1 MNFINREH
9 FNIFLKNLK
18 PLGIGSQGMCF
29 LDEKHKIVYKV
40 FHEYFDY
47 EKSNYKEEEILRFSH
62 IDNKTFIWPKNVLI
76 VKNEIVGY
84 TMPYVRAKSLYEN
97 DPLLVDLNALE
108 RASVKCA
115 EDIELVT
122 NKGVAIYDLMYNIL
136 YGNGKINIIDTMEY
150 GNGRVMLSKN
160 MKTFDYE
167 VKLFLVD
174 NYFNE
179 FVNENKMLREM
190 YLSDTS
196 ALEFLKFFRSKLS
209 EYVGQDVDKLGKAKS
224 LVKRNSKP
232 KYIRYVEE
240 NDKYE

>member
-9 FNIFLKNLK
+9 FDMFLKNLK
-18 PLGIGSQGMCF
+18 FLGVGSQGVCY
-29 LDEKHKIVYKV
+29 LDGKHKVVYKV
-40 FHEYFDY
+40 FHTYFDK
-47 EKSNYKEEEILRFSH
+47 EKSDYRIQEILRFSN
-62 IDNKTFIWPKNVLI
+62 IVNDTFIWPSDVINVSG
-76 VKNEIVGY
+76 EIVGY

-97 DPLLVDLNALE
+97 DPLLVDLNAFE
-108 RASVKCA
+108 KASVKCT
-115 EDIELVT
+115 EDIKLVT

-136 YGNGKINIIDTMEY
+136 YGNG
-150 GNGRVMLSKN
+150 RVILSKN

-232 KYIRYVEE
+232 KYIRAVKE

>member
-9 FNIFLKNLK
+9 FDMFLKNLK
-18 PLGIGSQGMCF
+18 FLGVGSQGVCY
-29 LDEKHKIVYKV
+29 LDEKHKVVYKV
-40 FHEYFDY
+40 FHTYFDK
-47 EKSNYKEEEILRFSH
+47 EKSDYRIQEILRFSN
-62 IDNKTFIWPKNVLI
+62 IVNDTFIWPSDVINVSG
-76 VKNEIVGY
+76 EIVGY

-108 RASVKCA
+108 RASVKCT

-136 YGNGKINIIDTMEY
+136 YGNG
-150 GNGRVMLSKN
+150 RVILSKN

-196 ALEFLKFFRSKLS
+196 ALEFLKLFRSKLS

-232 KYIRYVEE
+232 KYIRAVKE

>member
-9 FNIFLKNLK
+9 FDMFLKNLK
-18 PLGIGSQGMCF
+18 FLGVGSQGVCY
-29 LDEKHKIVYKV
+29 LDGKHKVVYKV
-40 FHEYFDY
+40 FHTYFDK
-47 EKSNYKEEEILRFSH
+47 EKSDYRIQEILRFSN
-62 IDNKTFIWPKNVLI
+62 IVNDTFIWPSDVINVSG
-76 VKNEIVGY
+76 EIVGY

-108 RASVKCA
+108 RASIKCT

-136 YGNGKINIIDTMEY
+136 YGNG
-150 GNGRVMLSKN
+150 RVILSKN

-196 ALEFLKFFRSKLS
+196 ALEFLKLFRSKLS

-232 KYIRYVEE
+232 KYIRAVKE

>member
-1 MNFINREH
+1 MQISRRQLDKLLYKLFY
-9 FNIFLKNLK
+9 
-18 PLGIGSQGMCF
+18 LGAGSQGSCYVDKSND
-29 LDEKHKIVYKV
+29 LVYKV
-40 FHEYFDY
+40 FHTYFDK
-47 EKSNYKEEEILRFSH
+47 EKSDYRIQEILRFSN
-62 IDNKTFIWPKNVLI
+62 IVNDTFIWPSDVINVSG
-76 VKNEIVGY
+76 EIVGY

-108 RASVKCA
+108 RASVKCT

-150 GNGRVMLSKN
+150 GNGRVILSKN

-196 ALEFLKFFRSKLS
+196 ALEFLKLFRSKLS

-232 KYIRYVEE
+232 KYIRAVKE

>member
-9 FNIFLKNLK
+9 FDMFLKNLK
-18 PLGIGSQGMCF
+18 FLGVGSQGVCY
-29 LDEKHKIVYKV
+29 LDEKHKVVYKV
-40 FHEYFDY
+40 FHTYFDK
-47 EKSNYKEEEILRFSH
+47 EKSDYRIQEILRFSN
-62 IDNKTFIWPKNVLI
+62 IVNDTFIWPSDVINVSG
-76 VKNEIVGY
+76 EIVGY

-108 RASVKCA
+108 RASVKCT

-122 NKGVAIYDLMYNIL
+122 NKGVTIYD
-136 YGNGKINIIDTMEY
+136 IIDTMEY
-150 GNGRVMLSKN
+150 GNGRVILSKN

-196 ALEFLKFFRSKLS
+196 ALEFLKLFRSKLS

-232 KYIRYVEE
+232 KYIRAVIEI
-240 NDKYE
+240 DKYE

>member
-9 FNIFLKNLK
+9 FDMFLKNLK
-18 PLGIGSQGMCF
+18 FLGVGSQGVCY
-29 LDEKHKIVYKV
+29 LDEKHKVVYKV
-40 FHEYFDY
+40 FHTYFDK
-47 EKSNYKEEEILRFSH
+47 EKSDYRIQEILRFSN
-62 IDNKTFIWPKNVLI
+62 IVNDTFIWPSDVINVSG
-76 VKNEIVGY
+76 EIVGY

-97 DPLLVDLNALE
+97 DPLLVDLNAFE
-108 RASVKCA
+108 KASVKCT

-150 GNGRVMLSKN
+150 GNGRVILSKN

-196 ALEFLKFFRSKLS
+196 ALEFLKLFRSKLS

-232 KYIRYVEE
+232 KYIRAVKE

>member
-9 FNIFLKNLK
+9 FDMFLKNLK
-18 PLGIGSQGMCF
+18 FLGVGSQGVCY
-29 LDEKHKIVYKV
+29 LDEKHKVVYKV
-40 FHEYFDY
+40 FHTYFDK
-47 EKSNYKEEEILRFSH
+47 EKSDYRIQEILRFSN
-62 IDNKTFIWPKNVLI
+62 IVNDTFIWPSDVI
-76 VKNEIVGY
+76 SVSGEIVGY

-97 DPLLVDLNALE
+97 DPLLVDLNAFE
-108 RASVKCA
+108 KASVKCT
-115 EDIELVT
+115 EDIKLVT

-136 YGNGKINIIDTMEY
+136 YGNG
-150 GNGRVMLSKN
+150 RVILSKN

-232 KYIRYVEE
+232 KYIRAVKE

>member
-9 FNIFLKNLK
+9 FDMFLKNLK
-18 PLGIGSQGMCF
+18 FLGVGSQGVCY
-29 LDEKHKIVYKV
+29 LDGKHKVVYKV
-40 FHEYFDY
+40 FHTYFDK
-47 EKSNYKEEEILRFSH
+47 EKSDYRIQEILRFSN
-62 IDNKTFIWPKNVLI
+62 IVNDTFIWPSDVINVSG
-76 VKNEIVGY
+76 EIVGY

-108 RASVKCA
+108 RASVKCT

-136 YGNGKINIIDTMEY
+136 YGNG
-150 GNGRVMLSKN
+150 RVILSKN

-196 ALEFLKFFRSKLS
+196 ALEFLKLFRSKLS

-232 KYIRYVEE
+232 KYIRAVKE

>member
-9 FNIFLKNLK
+9 FDMFLKNLK
-18 PLGIGSQGMCF
+18 FLGVGSQGVCY
-29 LDEKHKIVYKV
+29 LDEKHKVVYKV
-40 FHEYFDY
+40 FHTYFDK
-47 EKSNYKEEEILRFSH
+47 EKSDYRIQEILRFSN
-62 IDNKTFIWPKNVLI
+62 IVNDTFIWPSDVI
-76 VKNEIVGY
+76 SVSGEIVGY

-97 DPLLVDLNALE
+97 DPLLVDLNAFE
-108 RASVKCA
+108 KASVKCT
-115 EDIELVT
+115 EDIKLVT

-150 GNGRVMLSKN
+150 GNGRVILSKN

-196 ALEFLKFFRSKLS
+196 ALEFLKLFRSKLS
-209 EYVGQDVDKLGKAKS
+209 EYVGKDITKLDEVKH
-224 LVKRNSKP
+224 LVRKNNSHI
-232 KYIRYVEE
+232 YQRGFDIEGI
-240 NDKYE
+240 

>member
-9 FNIFLKNLK
+9 FDMFLKNLK
-18 PLGIGSQGMCF
+18 FLGVGSQGVCY
-29 LDEKHKIVYKV
+29 LDGKHKVVYKV
-40 FHEYFDY
+40 FHTYFDK
-47 EKSNYKEEEILRFSH
+47 EKSDYRIQEILRFSN
-62 IDNKTFIWPKNVLI
+62 IVNDTFIWPSDVINVSG
-76 VKNEIVGY
+76 EIVGY

-97 DPLLVDLNALE
+97 DSLLVDLNALE
-108 RASVKCA
+108 RASVKCT

-150 GNGRVMLSKN
+150 GNGRVILSKN

-196 ALEFLKFFRSKLS
+196 ALEFLKLFRSKLS

>member
-9 FNIFLKNLK
+9 FDMFLKNLK
-18 PLGIGSQGMCF
+18 FLGVGSQGVCY
-29 LDEKHKIVYKV
+29 LDGKHKVVYKV
-40 FHEYFDY
+40 FHTYFDK
-47 EKSNYKEEEILRFSH
+47 EKSDYRIQEILRFSN
-62 IDNKTFIWPKNVLI
+62 IVNDTFIWPSDVINVSG
-76 VKNEIVGY
+76 EIVGY

-97 DPLLVDLNALE
+97 DPLLVDLNAFE
-108 RASVKCA
+108 KASVKCT

-150 GNGRVMLSKN
+150 GNGRVILSKN

-196 ALEFLKFFRSKLS
+196 ALEFLKLFRSKLS
-209 EYVGQDVDKLGKAKS
+209 
-224 LVKRNSKP
+224 
-232 KYIRYVEE
+232 
-240 NDKYE
+240 